1 MISSLWRTSFEET
14 RFLFFIGRWPT
25 LRQSITTT
33 VKLVDA
39 GHPPFSDG
47 SYYVGPYDLL
57 INGQTVAAL
66 CIDFADHQPG
76 D

>member
-1 MISSLWRTSFEET
+1 LKKLAFSF
-14 RFLFFIGRWPT
+14 LLAAGLLCASP
-25 LRQSITTT
+25 ITTT

-39 GHPPFSDG
+39 GHPPLSDG